1 MNNKDYIH
9 RLTEKFMEGDT
20 TLREEQEL
28 YRYFSGSDVAEDLRP
43 LRPLFTGLAAL
54 PTMYAESTML
64 DAKQAKTT
72 EQRQGRHAT
81 LIHLMLRWTS
91 VAAAV
96 LLLFLGGTAVYRSQN
111 YSEVIVYGHKSSDA
125 VLLHHEIATTMQ
137 QLDMQ
142 PENSVKAQLDDV
154 LLGQEVR

>member
-9 RLTEKFMEGDT
+9 QLTDKFMEGET
-20 TLREEQEL
+20 TLKEEQEL
-28 YRYFSGSDVAEDLRP
+28 YRYFSRGDVAEDLLP

-54 PTMYAESTML
+54 PSMYEEEPSTT
-64 DAKQAKTT
+64 D
-72 EQRQGRHAT
+72 RHEDGHAA
-81 LIHLMLRWTS
+81 LVHLVVRWTS

-111 YSEVIVYGHKSSDA
+111 YSEVIVYGHKSNDA
-125 VLLHHEIATTMQ
+125 ALLHHEMASTMQ

-154 LLGQEVR
+154 LLGQD